1 MYIRMLQPGKQ
12 VLDGPENF
20 RTVTERKGITGTS
33 KTRRK
38 LEVADRE
45 NPSSCPSRAPSSAC
59 TSVRFFQAALKGVY
73 TSDFIPE
80 AAQGP
85 CRGLKETSERRRLE
99 A

>member
-1 MYIRMLQPGKQ
+1 MALALGVEHWKVAQLPF
-12 VLDGPENF
+12 E
-20 RTVTERKGITGTS
+20 RTLTERKGITGTS

-45 NPSSCPSRAPSSAC
+45 NPSSCPSRAPSSAS
-59 TSVRFFQAALKGVY
+59 TSVRFFQAALKGVC

-85 CRGLKETSERRRLE
+85 CRGLKE
-99 A
+99 